1 MDESVRKN
9 FAKFES
15 KYTVYNYWERVI
27 SIPQSQR
34 VEYPHV
40 L

>member
-1 MDESVRKN
+1 MNMLGRTLQNLKTNIQFIIIEKG
-9 FAKFES
+9 
-15 KYTVYNYWERVI
+15 VI

-40 L
+40 H